1 MQNENTTTERF
12 LTKRA
17 AADLCGVSLRTLGH
31 WIASRALRVVRLSPR
46 CIRIDPADL
55 REFIERRRSAEAN

>member
-1 MQNENTTTERF
+1 
-12 LTKRA
+12 
-17 AADLCGVSLRTLGH
+17 VSLRTLGH